1 MGTINCGEFS
11 EMVAFKRPSKS
22 RTSTGAVEKKFVDA
36 GKAYVKL
43 EYKTIGESVDD
54 TKVALAS
61 VIELKTY
68 ILTGVDNTYR
78 VVVKGKEYEILS
90 TVEVNRRFMVITAKM
105 L

>member
-1 MGTINCGEFS
+1 MGTINCGEFT
-11 EMVAFKRPSKS
+11 ELVAFKRPEKS

-43 EYKTIGESVDD
+43 EYKTIGEGVDE
-54 TKVALAS
+54 TKVALTS
-61 VIELKTY
+61 VIELTTY
-68 ILTGVDNTYR
+68 ILTGVDNAYR

-90 TVEVNRRFMVITAKM
+90 VVEVKRRYMIITAKI

>member
-1 MGTINCGEFS
+1 
-11 EMVAFKRPSKS
+11 MVAFKRPSKS
-22 RTSTGAVEKKFVDA
+22 RTSTGAVEKKFVE
-36 GKAYVKL
+36 L

>member
-1 MGTINCGEFS
+1 MGTINCGEFT

-54 TKVALAS
+54 T
-61 VIELKTY
+61 
-68 ILTGVDNTYR
+68 YR